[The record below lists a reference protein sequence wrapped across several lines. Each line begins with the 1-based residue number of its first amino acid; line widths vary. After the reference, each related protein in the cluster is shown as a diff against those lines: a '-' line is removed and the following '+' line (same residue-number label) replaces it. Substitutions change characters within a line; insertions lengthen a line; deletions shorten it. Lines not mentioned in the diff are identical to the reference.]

1 MTVSDATM
9 NHAHQWAS
17 LEVFDH
23 ETQREIRGLIESE
36 NWQELEE
43 RFYRDLEF
51 GTGGLRGILGA
62 GTARMNVYNIRKASH
77 ALAGQVIESFPDA
90 EHKIAISYDS
100 RLFSREFAHAAAEVF
115 VANGVKVF
123 ITKELRP
130 VPMLSFLVRERACH
144 AGICV
149 TASHNPPDY
158 NGYKV
163 YWQTGGQVVP
173 PYDENIIAKYGAI
186 ENYAAIPVTSYQEGI
201 ERGMIEEVADEF
213 DQKYFDRVSQLSLR
227 KEGRDNFKI
236 VFTPLHGTA
245 AYPVGTCLK
254 RFGFDDV
261 HVVPEQREPD
271 GRFPTVTSP
280 NPEDPAALAL
290 AVKLAKET
298 KADLVLG
305 TDPDCDRV
313 GIVVRE
319 GDVYLFLNGNQIGSL
334 LMEYYLSALKDSD
347 RWPENPMVVKTIVTT
362 DLQNKIAEYYGAHIE
377 ETLTGFKWI
386 CQVIEDYQNGTRTP
400 ERTYVC
406 GGEESYGFLADSFV
420 RDKDGVISCCIAA
433 EMVAYYKSQGKTL
446 SNVLDE
452 LYRRHGVFM
461 ESLKTITMPGI
472 SGADRIVRMMQ
483 GLRQDPPDEVGGV
496 AVTKIRDVK
505 EGTERLVEAG
515 RTISSQGLTLP
526 SSNVLQLILEDG
538 TKVSARPSG
547 TEPKIKFYI
556 SVRQSVS
563 PDCAQEEL
571 ERIKR
576 ACLERVQK
584 IEEEFCALA
593 EKS

>member
-1 MTVSDATM
+1 
-9 NHAHQWAS
+9 
-17 LEVFDH
+17 
-23 ETQREIRGLIESE
+23 
-36 NWQELEE
+36 
-43 RFYRDLEF
+43 
-51 GTGGLRGILGA
+51 
-62 GTARMNVYNIRKASH
+62 
-77 ALAGQVIESFPDA
+77 
-90 EHKIAISYDS
+90 
-100 RLFSREFAHAAAEVF
+100 
-115 VANGVKVF
+115 
-123 ITKELRP
+123 
-130 VPMLSFLVRERACH
+130 
-144 AGICV
+144 
-149 TASHNPPDY
+149 
-158 NGYKV
+158 
-163 YWQTGGQVVP
+163 
-173 PYDENIIAKYGAI
+173 
-186 ENYAAIPVTSYQEGI
+186 
-201 ERGMIEEVADEF
+201 
-213 DQKYFDRVSQLSLR
+213 
-227 KEGRDNFKI
+227 
-236 VFTPLHGTA
+236 
-245 AYPVGTCLK
+245 
-254 RFGFDDV
+254 
-261 HVVPEQREPD
+261 
-271 GRFPTVTSP
+271 
-280 NPEDPAALAL
+280 
-290 AVKLAKET
+290 
-298 KADLVLG
+298 
-305 TDPDCDRV
+305 V